1 MIIDPLYFLLL
12 TEFALIFFVLTLY
25 LFFTN
30 RKLKDMYQKTLRKL
44 NDLKSE
50 RSTEAF
56 DSLPPGRAAL
66 PEDLSQDMMEPPL
79 PHEVP
84 TESLDERQPDA
95 VEGGPPQ
102 GKVELLQRMVNFQKS
117 TIVELMC
124 YKDVFEGARKRLA
137 SLQEGNNE
145 LQEKIRALIEG
156 GIGNEGLAEA
166 AAALEVNNSEL
177 EKFMAI
183 LDKENVTISEKFQ
196 VWEEEFKQVAE
207 EVEKSPDAAV
217 PDDTKYTEIL
227 KEKETMVTKVKE
239 FEEKLDEKSKLLS
252 SMQAQ
257 YEDLEKEY
265 MILYRQQQQQA
276 QQEQEQA
283 QS

>member
-1 MIIDPLYFLLL
+1 MKIDPLYFLLL
-12 TEFALIFFVLTLY
+12 AEFALIFFVLTLY
-25 LFFTN
+25 LFFSN

-56 DSLPPGRAAL
+56 DSLPPGRAAITEAVS
-66 PEDLSQDMMEPPL
+66 EDLMEPPL
-79 PHEVP
+79 PHEVS
-84 TESLDERQPDA
+84 TEPLEDRQPDA
-95 VEGGPPQ
+95 GEGGPPQ

-196 VWEEEFKQVAE
+196 IWEEEFKQVAE

-217 PDDTKYTEIL
+217 PDDAKYTEIL

-276 QQEQEQA
+276 QQEQA